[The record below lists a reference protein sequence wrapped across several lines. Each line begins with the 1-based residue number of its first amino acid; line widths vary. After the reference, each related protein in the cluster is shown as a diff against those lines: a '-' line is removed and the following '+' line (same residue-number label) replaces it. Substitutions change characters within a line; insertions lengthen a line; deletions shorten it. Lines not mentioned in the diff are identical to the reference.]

1 MLTIVDYGAGNVPS
15 VERAFYRLGVQTRR
29 AFLPDDLREASA
41 LVLPG
46 VGHFAALTR
55 ALRDRHLAP
64 ALRTALASGTPFLG
78 ICLGMQVLYEGSAEA
93 PGEQGLG
100 LFRGRVNALPPAV
113 KLPHMG
119 WNQLSLAR
127 ADCLLRGLSAEAS
140 FYFAHSFAVVS
151 PRHEATAFCH
161 YGIQFAA
168 VVECENVFG
177 VQFHPEKSGD
187 AGVQVLRNFLER
199 AS

>member
-1 MLTIVDYGAGNVPS
+1 MLTIIDYGAGNVPS
-15 VERAFYRLGVQTRR
+15 VERAFHRLGAQTRR
-29 AFLPDDLREASA
+29 AFLPEDLREASA

-55 ALRDRHLAP
+55 ALRDRDLAP
-64 ALRTALASGTPFLG
+64 SLRAALASGTPFLG
-78 ICLGMQVLYEGSAEA
+78 ICLGMQVLYETSEEA

-100 LFRGRVNALPPAV
+100 FFHGRVFALPPAV

-119 WNQLSLAR
+119 WNQLRLAR
-127 ADCLLRGLSAEAS
+127 TDCLVRGLPAESS
-140 FYFAHSFAVVS
+140 FYFAHSYAVAS
-151 PRHEATAFCH
+151 QGQEAAAVCD
-161 YGIQFAA
+161 YGIEFTA

-187 AGVQVLRNFLER
+187 AGAQVLRNFLER
-199 AS
+199 AQ